1 MRAEIYWMVYDA
13 ARALIK
19 LCEWLIEKLHDLA
32 LWADENASK
41 YI

>member
-1 MRAEIYWMVYDA
+1 
-13 ARALIK
+13 